1 MTSLPGRFL
10 ASPSARQLARFLVVG
25 CLNVAV
31 TFVVFILCYRKLQL
45 GSALLQA
52 AGAAGAWLEESLGR
66 LGVGSID
73 AAVANFVG
81 YLAGMV
87 NSFVLN
93 KSWTFE
99 ARGRTW
105 RQMQRFVM
113 LNVFGLLG
121 STVIMFVGVDLLG
134 VPYLP
139 VFVGT
144 VVLTTIFHFLG
155 NKHWTFVDSG
165 ASGIAGLGE
174 PPR

>member
-1 MTSLPGRFL
+1 MTPLAGRLL
-10 ASPSARQLARFLVVG
+10 ASPGARQLVRFLIVG

-31 TFVVFILCYRKLQL
+31 TFAVFVLCYRRLEL
-45 GSALLQA
+45 GSVLLAA
-52 AGAAGAWLEESLGR
+52 AGSAGTWLGEALGR

-93 KSWTFE
+93 KAWTFE

-105 RQMQRFVM
+105 QQMQRFVT
-113 LNVFGLLG
+113 LNVAGLLG
-121 STVIMFVGVDLLG
+121 STLIMFVGVDLLG
-134 VPYLP
+134 APYLP

-144 VVLTTIFHFLG
+144 VVLTTVFHFLG
-155 NKHWTFVDSG
+155 NKHWTF
-165 ASGIAGLGE
+165 ASGGTGATAGLGE
-174 PPR
+174 RPR